1 MKNIIIFNIKLLFY
15 ILFLLT
21 LLTSCAKDE
30 DRIAKVKEMF
40 PNCKIYVP
48 YDSGYMRFIVVDST
62 NVYQVESN
70 NTLSPMVTNVTV
82 LYKLQ

>member
-1 MKNIIIFNIKLLFY
+1 MKDNIFFNIKLLFY
-15 ILFLLT
+15 ILFLLI

-30 DRIAKVKEMF
+30 DRIDKVKEMF